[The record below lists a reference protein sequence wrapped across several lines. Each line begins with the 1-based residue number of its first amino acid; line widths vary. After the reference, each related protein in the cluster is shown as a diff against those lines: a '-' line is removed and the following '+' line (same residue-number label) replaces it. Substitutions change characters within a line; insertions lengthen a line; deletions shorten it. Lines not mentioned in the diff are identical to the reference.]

1 MKRSIFFSYLIS
13 LIFTYAG
20 IAQSSTQETKTPQ
33 TKSNDAKASNTKT
46 DSQEKGTQ
54 LQGLTDEQVN
64 KIIQRCNFNQAE
76 TDPKKVNKAVA
87 CVNQAVLAIRRQR
100 KTSAV
105 LESLKTGTAL
115 QIGKLGSLTSLP
127 HATGAG
133 SGTPGTSSS
142 GTPGTLIDGSHVGG
156 SNNGTPSAC
165 NLNSGF
171 TNPTVVGVRRELLTP
186 KEASDVYGRRLS
198 RRYFIYQVR
207 VTNLSK
213 DFQYIV
219 HDISIDLS
227 SVIGAGDTTDPNK
240 LKYLAS
246 ERDLTLLRGVTEKG
260 QDLDPRN
267 LTLHVLQG
275 IGSVA
280 GGVSGLTDFS
290 DTMGSA
296 VAVFNGA
303 FLQAFVGIAPDH
315 TATQLNRLSD
325 TAFASNSVVDKLH
338 AKVFAIFIPESFFLD
353 KHEQNQF
360 WKNPKSFLESS
371 PFHEVDV
378 CVDGALI
385 TEITPTPNPTL
396 SPAPSADSTAVS
408 ATSVTIT
415 DSASGSTIYY
425 TLDESD
431 PSSSPTRQKYVNAI
445 PISSTITIRALA
457 ESPNHS
463 ASQIVTGTYKKQ

>member
-1 MKRSIFFSYLIS
+1 
-13 LIFTYAG
+13 
-20 IAQSSTQETKTPQ
+20 
-33 TKSNDAKASNTKT
+33 
-46 DSQEKGTQ
+46 
-54 LQGLTDEQVN
+54 
-64 KIIQRCNFNQAE
+64 
-76 TDPKKVNKAVA
+76 VNKAVA
-87 CVNQAVLAIRRQR
+87 CVNQAVLAIRRQQ
-100 KTSAV
+100 KASAV
-105 LESLKTGTAL
+105 LESLKTGTSL
-115 QIGKLGSLTSLP
+115 QFEKNFNTLP
-127 HATGAG
+127 LHPTGVG
-133 SGTPGTSSS
+133 SGTPGTST
-142 GTPGTLIDGSHVGG
+142 GGAPGTLVDGSHVGG

-186 KEASDVYGRRLS
+186 KEASDVYGHRLS

-227 SVIGAGDTTDPNK
+227 SVIGTGDITDPNK

-315 TATQLNRLSD
+315 TGTQLNRLSD

-338 AKVFAIFIPESFFLD
+338 AKVFAIFIPESLLLD
-353 KHEQNQF
+353 KHDQNQF
-360 WKNPKSFLESS
+360 WKNPKSFLEGS
-371 PFHEVDV
+371 PFDQVDV

-396 SPAPSADSTAVS
+396 SPAPSTDSTAVS

-415 DSASGSTIYY
+415 DSAGDSTIYY
-425 TLDESD
+425 TIDGSD
-431 PSSSPTRQKYVNAI
+431 PSSSPTRQKYMNAI
-445 PISSTITIRALA
+445 PISNTITIRALA

>member
-1 MKRSIFFSYLIS
+1 VKGLIVFSLLIS
-13 LIFTYAG
+13 LVLAYGAVAHSG
-20 IAQSSTQETKTPQ
+20 TQEAKIPETVSPGTKT
-33 TKSNDAKASNTKT
+33 SDTKT
-46 DSQEKGTQ
+46 DSLEKSAQTQ
-54 LQGLTDEQVN
+54 ALTDEQVN
-64 KIIQRCNFNQAE
+64 AIIRRCNFDATE

-87 CVNQAVLAIRRQR
+87 CVNQAVLAVRHRQR
-100 KTSAV
+100 TSAS
-105 LESLKTGTAL
+105 LESLKTGTPFQFEKLTRELPPPRAAGAAAPGAL
-115 QIGKLGSLTSLP
+115 V
-127 HATGAG
+127 
-133 SGTPGTSSS
+133 
-142 GTPGTLIDGSHVGG
+142 DGSHVGG

-165 NLNSGF
+165 NPKSGF
-171 TNPTVVGVRRELLTP
+171 TNPTIVGVRRELLAP
-186 KEASDVYGRRLS
+186 KEASDVYGRRLG
-198 RRYFIYQVR
+198 RRYFVYQVR

-227 SVIGAGDTTDPNK
+227 SVLDPNDVSDPNK

-246 ERDLTLLRGVTEKG
+246 ERDLTMLRGVTEKG

-290 DTMGSA
+290 ETMGSA

-303 FLQAFVGIAPDH
+303 FLQAFVAIAPDH

-325 TAFASNSVVDKLH
+325 TAFSSNSVVDKLH
-338 AKVFAIFIPESFFLD
+338 AKVFAIFIPESLFVNEQ
-353 KHEQNQF
+353 EQNLF
-360 WKNPKSFLESS
+360 WKSPKSFLESN
-371 PFHEVDV
+371 PFDQVDV

-385 TEITPTPNPTL
+385 TEVAPTPNPTL
-396 SPAPSADSTAVS
+396 SPAPASDGTAVS

-415 DSASGSTIYY
+415 DTATDSVIYY
-425 TLDESD
+425 TTDGSD
-431 PSSSPTRQKYVNAI
+431 PSSSPTRQKYSTAI
-445 PISSTITIRALA
+445 PITDTVTIRALA

-463 ASQIVTGTYKKQ
+463 TSQVVTGTYKKR